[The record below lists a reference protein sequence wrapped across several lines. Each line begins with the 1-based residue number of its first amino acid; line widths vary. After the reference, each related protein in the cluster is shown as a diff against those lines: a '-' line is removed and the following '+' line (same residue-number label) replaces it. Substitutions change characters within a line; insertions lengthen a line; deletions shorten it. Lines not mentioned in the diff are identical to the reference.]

1 MHIQLVFVCLFVLK
15 LLTEKTKKKK
25 NDTMDSCTE
34 SKTWDVE
41 KATQA

>member
-1 MHIQLVFVCLFVLK
+1 MHIQLVFCLFVCF
-15 LLTEKTKKKK
+15 KTSNGENKKKM

>member
-15 LLTEKTKKKK
+15 LLTEKTKKM